1 MIYNGIIMKLL
12 PPNDERVLSSIA
24 PFVEANFKELEGEK
38 TLQEFCDDMFATMA
52 VSYTHLRAHETR

>member
-38 TLQEFCDDMFATMA
+38 T
-52 VSYTHLRAHETR
+52 

>member
-24 PFVEANFKELEGEK
+24 PFDIEE
-38 TLQEFCDDMFATMA
+38 TLKN
-52 VSYTHLRAHETR
+52 